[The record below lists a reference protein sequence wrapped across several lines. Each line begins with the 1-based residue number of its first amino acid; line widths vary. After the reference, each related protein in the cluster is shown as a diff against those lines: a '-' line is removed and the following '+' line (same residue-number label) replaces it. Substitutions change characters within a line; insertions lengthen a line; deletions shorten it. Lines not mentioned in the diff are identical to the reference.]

1 LSEYTAFGRLMG
13 GLARG
18 GISLE
23 GKIARLAYVSLYR
36 MHLAAIHGW
45 PRALLLAL
53 TEKINHFVRP
63 RFKLH

>member
-1 LSEYTAFGRLMG
+1 MG

-18 GISLE
+18 GINLE
-23 GKIARLAYVSLYR
+23 GKLARLAYVSLYR

-45 PRALLLAL
+45 PRTLLLAL
-53 TEKINHFVRP
+53 TEQINHFVRP